1 MFHTADEFW
10 MFGGSDGVGMVCRG
24 GWLVVVKIETLS
36 ELQKSLLD
44 NLGGMGDNFNEKY
57 ESVKI
62 SQHLLSENG
71 KSHRNTEHENCILFI
86 IQKLKYSIYRYNSTK
101 YFAK

>member
-44 NLGGMGDNFNEKY
+44 NLGGWETTSMKNMKASKFHNIYYLKMGKVTGILNM
-57 ESVKI
+57 KI
-62 SQHLLSENG
+62 ASFSSSKN
-71 KSHRNTEHENCILFI
+71 
-86 IQKLKYSIYRYNSTK
+86 
-101 YFAK
+101 